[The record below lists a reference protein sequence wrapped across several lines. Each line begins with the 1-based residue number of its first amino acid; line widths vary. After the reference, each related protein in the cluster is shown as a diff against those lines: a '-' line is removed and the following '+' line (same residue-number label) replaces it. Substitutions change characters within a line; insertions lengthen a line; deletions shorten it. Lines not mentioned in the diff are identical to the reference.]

1 MDHSP
6 LDIDALAR
14 IANDLFRDGAPPAPG
29 PTEIPS
35 AAQAMVPA
43 LEPGIDASAPPGFGI
58 PAGRASFSPS
68 APPTRPAFGRPVSA
82 ETPFVGYGG
91 GQPPVGTEAASLG
104 FDPRRLPG
112 FAPIPGV
119 EDGFADLARLGD
131 DFSASTFGV
140 PRSPGVPVPAS
151 GEILSAAQGFPSVA
165 GFDGPVFGAIAPG
178 AGGAALPSAL
188 PSRPADG
195 RALPVGAP
203 VGGPIPGLSAVPGLP
218 GQPVSFD
225 PRDMV
230 GQAIPG
236 SEFFQRP
243 ETFDPSTLEKAA
255 SPFLAPADARHP
267 NTPFTKLP
275 DGLAVPGAPHRHALP
290 SHAGPT
296 PSAVA
301 TPPGT
306 RARSIDRPTPNAL
319 QYTDA
324 PHLGDFAEEPLLRAA
339 LDARNGAPSIEGLR
353 DRTAPLPD
361 PYAAQLAPSAT
372 PSFYFLDDRMDYFAD
387 DVPDVPRPS
396 ATPFNAEIVRRDFP
410 VLHQTVN
417 GHPLVWLDNGA
428 TTQKPQAV
436 IDRISRFYETD
447 YSNISRSGHELANR
461 ATEAYEDARK
471 SVQRFI
477 GASQVEEI
485 VFVRGTTEGINLVAQ
500 SFGRRFVKEGD
511 EILLTH
517 GEHHA
522 NIVPWYNLAKEV
534 GAHLKVVPFDDNGEI
549 MLDEYEQLLNGRV
562 KIVATTHVA
571 NAIGTVLPVKAM
583 TEMAHRHGIPVLVDG
598 AQSISHMPID
608 VQDIG
613 CDFYVF
619 SGHKVY
625 APSGIGALYGKKALL
640 DQMPPWQGGGNM
652 IKDVTFERV
661 TFQPPPLRFEAGTG
675 NIADA
680 IGMGEAIKY
689 LERFGM
695 ENIEAYEHVLLD
707 YAIAKLAPIRGL
719 TIIGKARQKAGVV
732 SFLLEGKEPAA
743 VGKALNEKG
752 IAVRAGHHCAL
763 PILRRYGV
771 EATVRPAFAMYNTF
785 EDADRLADAVRE
797 IAAD

>member
-1 MDHSP
+1 MDHP
-6 LDIDALAR
+6 PFDVDALAR
-14 IANDLFRDGAPPAPG
+14 IANGLFRDGAPPAPG
-29 PTEIPS
+29 PSEIPS
-35 AAQAMVPA
+35 AVQAA
-43 LEPGIDASAPPGFGI
+43 APGIDQGLDAHAPQGFGM
-58 PAGRASFSPS
+58 PAGGATFSPAAS
-68 APPTRPAFGRPVSA
+68 PTRPAFGRPVST
-82 ETPFVGYGG
+82 EVPVIGYGL
-91 GQPPVGTEAASLG
+91 GQPATGKAPTFPHG
-104 FDPRRLPG
+104 FDPQALLG
-112 FAPIPGV
+112 FAPIPSV
-119 EDGFADLARLGD
+119 EDGFADIGRLV
-131 DFSASTFGV
+131 SASQGSAFQV
-140 PRSPGVPVPAS
+140 AAPPPGVPAPS
-151 GEILSAAQGFPSVA
+151 FGDIPSAAQAFPGIGPGIDGA
-165 GFDGPVFGAIAPG
+165 GLNPYAPS
-178 AGGAALPSAL
+178 AGGAIFSPSAS
-188 PSRPADG
+188 PSRPAFG
-195 RALPVGAP
+195 RAVPFDVPFAGTGMDQPGA
-203 VGGPIPGLSAVPGLP
+203 PGLP
-218 GQPVSFD
+218 RQPSDFD
-225 PRDMV
+225 PRDLT
-230 GQAIPG
+230 GQ
-236 SEFFQRP
+236 
-243 ETFDPSTLEKAA
+243 
-255 SPFLAPADARHP
+255 
-267 NTPFTKLP
+267 
-275 DGLAVPGAPHRHALP
+275 AVPGAELFSQPNPFDLSALEKALSPSLAPIDLPGHAAAPSAPRADANPSTVNP
-290 SHAGPT
+290 SHVSPGLPA
-296 PSAVA
+296 A
-301 TPPGT
+301 TTSPGT
-306 RARSIDRPTPNAL
+306 RTRTIDRPTPNAF
-319 QYTDA
+319 QFTDA
-324 PHLGDFAEEPLLRAA
+324 PHLGEFAEEAILRAA
-339 LDARNGAPSIEGLR
+339 LDPRNGAPSIEGLK

-361 PYAAQLAPSAT
+361 PYEGQLAPSAA
-372 PSFYFLDDRMDYFAD
+372 PSFYFIDDRMDYFAD
-387 DVPDVPRPS
+387 DVPKVPRPS
-396 ATPFNAEIVRRDFP
+396 SMPFNAEIVRRDFP
-410 VLHQTVN
+410 VLHQKVN

-461 ATEAYEDARK
+461 ATQAYEDARK

-477 GASQVEEI
+477 NASAVDEI

-500 SFGRRFVKEGD
+500 SFGRRFIKEGD

-549 MLDEYEQLLNGRV
+549 MLDEYEQLLNHRV

-583 TEMAHRHGIPVLVDG
+583 SEMAHRQGIPVLVDG

-608 VQDIG
+608 VQDID

-707 YAIAKLAPIRGL
+707 YAIAKLAPIKGL
-719 TIIGKARQKAGVV
+719 AIIGKARQKAGVV
-732 SFLLEGKEPAA
+732 SFLLDGKEPTE

-797 IAAD
+797 IAAN

>member
-1 MDHSP
+1 MP
-6 LDIDALAR
+6 T
-14 IANDLFRDGAPPAPG
+14 PG
-29 PTEIPS
+29 LGDIPS
-35 AAQAMVPA
+35 AAQAF
-43 LEPGIDASAPPGFGI
+43 PGIGAGIDDAGPNPFAPSAGG
-58 PAGRASFSPS
+58 AAFSPS
-68 APPTRPAFGRPVSA
+68 APPSRPAFGRAVPVDV
-82 ETPFVGYGG
+82 PFADAAMDQPGAL
-91 GQPPVGTEAASLG
+91 GQPRQPSG
-104 FDPRRLPG
+104 FDPRDFKGQNISGAEFVSQPG
-112 FAPIPGV
+112 PF
-119 EDGFADLARLGD
+119 D
-131 DFSASTFGV
+131 
-140 PRSPGVPVPAS
+140 
-151 GEILSAAQGFPSVA
+151 LSALG
-165 GFDGPVFGAIAPG
+165 
-178 AGGAALPSAL
+178 
-188 PSRPADG
+188 
-195 RALPVGAP
+195 
-203 VGGPIPGLSAVPGLP
+203 
-218 GQPVSFD
+218 
-225 PRDMV
+225 
-230 GQAIPG
+230 
-236 SEFFQRP
+236 
-243 ETFDPSTLEKAA
+243 KAA
-255 SPFLAPADARHP
+255 SPYLAP
-267 NTPFTKLP
+267 TGLP
-275 DGLAVPGAPHRHALP
+275 GLAAAPNAPQAYANPSTANRSHVGPGLP
-290 SHAGPT
+290 AG
-296 PSAVA
+296 A
-301 TPPGT
+301 TLPGT
-306 RARSIDRPTPNAL
+306 RARTIDRPTPNAF

-324 PHLGDFAEEPLLRAA
+324 PHLGDFAEEPVLRAA
-339 LDARNGAPSIEGLR
+339 LDPRNGAPSIEGLK
-353 DRTAPLPD
+353 DRTSPLPD
-361 PYAAQLAPSAT
+361 PYQGQLAPSAA

-387 DVPDVPRPS
+387 DVPKVPRPS
-396 ATPFNAEIVRRDFP
+396 STPFNAEIVRRDFP
-410 VLHQTVN
+410 VLHQKVN

-477 GASQVEEI
+477 NASQFEEI

-500 SFGRRFVKEGD
+500 SFGRRFIKEGD
-511 EILLTH
+511 EIVLTH

-562 KIVATTHVA
+562 KIVAATHVA

-680 IGMGEAIKY
+680 IGLGEAVKY

-707 YAIAKLAPIRGL
+707 YAIQKLAPIRGL
-719 TIIGKARQKAGVV
+719 TIIGKAKQKAGVV
-732 SFLLEGKEPAA
+732 SFLLEGKEPAE

-797 IAAD
+797 IAAN